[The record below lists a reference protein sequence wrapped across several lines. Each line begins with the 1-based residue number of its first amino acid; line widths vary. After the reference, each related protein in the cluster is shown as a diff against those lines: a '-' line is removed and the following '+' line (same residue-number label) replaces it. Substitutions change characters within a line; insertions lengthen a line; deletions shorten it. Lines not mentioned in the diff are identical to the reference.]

1 MITFDNLSNNF
12 CTGMDIYKTLT
23 KMHNMEIR
31 YHVVNEDNSFKF
43 VIPVID
49 GIAEI
54 IINKSDNSIA
64 YLSTSKTIKEK

>member
-1 MITFDNLSNNF
+1 
-12 CTGMDIYKTLT
+12 
-23 KMHNMEIR
+23 
-31 YHVVNEDNSFKF
+31 VNEDNSFKF

-54 IINKSDNSIA
+54 IINKSDNGIA

>member
-12 CTGMDIYKTLT
+12 CMGMDIYKTLT
-23 KMHNMEIR
+23 KMHNMER
-31 YHVVNEDNSFKF
+31 KYHVVNEDNSFKF

>member
-12 CTGMDIYKTLT
+12 CMGMDIYKTLT
-23 KMHNMEIR
+23 KMHNMEIK

-54 IINKSDNSIA
+54 IINKFDNSIA

>member
-1 MITFDNLSNNF
+1 MITFDNLRNNF
-12 CTGMDIYKTLT
+12 CMGMDIYKTLT
-23 KMHNMEIR
+23 KMHNMEIK

>member
-23 KMHNMEIR
+23 KMHNMEIK

-54 IINKSDNSIA
+54 IINKSDDSIA

>member
-23 KMHNMEIR
+23 KIHNMEIK

-54 IINKSDNSIA
+54 IINKSDDSIA

>member
-12 CTGMDIYKTLT
+12 CMGMDIYKTLT

>member
-1 MITFDNLSNNF
+1 M
-12 CTGMDIYKTLT
+12 GMDIYKTLT
-23 KMHNMEIR
+23 KMHNMEIK